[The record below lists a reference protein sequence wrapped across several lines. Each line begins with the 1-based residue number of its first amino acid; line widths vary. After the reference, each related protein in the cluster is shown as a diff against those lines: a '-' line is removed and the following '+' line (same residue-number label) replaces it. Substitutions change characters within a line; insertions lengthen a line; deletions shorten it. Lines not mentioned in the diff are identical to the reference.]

1 MYAGMLL
8 AQSGRQLTVVA
19 VPIQVFRMTDSTFAV
34 GLLGLAQLIPLL
46 LVSFVGGALVD
57 AVDRRLLLI
66 LAEVLMALT
75 SLGLWWNSSLD
86 EPLLWPLYTL
96 TAISG
101 GVGAIHNPARQA
113 MLPGLVG
120 RDLFSAALALNQT
133 QTNVAKMVVPAVGG
147 LLIAYAGL
155 PTTYAIQTLLLVGSV
170 GLLSRVERVEIE
182 GGRRAFSMTSIR
194 EGFSFLGSRQLIQ
207 AAMLIDLGAMVFG
220 MPTALF
226 PAFGEDVL
234 GGDDVT
240 VGLLFAAPGAG
251 AMIAAVTSGWIPGV
265 HRQGRAVVIAVS
277 CWGIGIAVFGLSTS
291 LPLALAML
299 AFAGA
304 ADVVSAI
311 FRQSIIQL
319 SVPDTLR
326 GARDVDPRRRVGRR
340 TPAG

>member
-1 MYAGMLL
+1 MSRLRQVGRRAIVDVAPLKLVPGFRWMYAGMLL

-66 LAEVLMALT
+66 LAEVVMALT
-75 SLGLWWNSSLD
+75 SVGLWWNSAVD
-86 EPLLWPLYTL
+86 EPLLWPLYAL

-170 GLLSRVERVEIE
+170 VLLSA
-182 GGRRAFSMTSIR
+182 RRAGRDRGWASC
-194 EGFSFLGSRQLIQ
+194 
-207 AAMLIDLGAMVFG
+207 
-220 MPTALF
+220 
-226 PAFGEDVL
+226 VL
-234 GGDDVT
+234 D
-240 VGLLFAAPGAG
+240 
-251 AMIAAVTSGWIPGV
+251 
-265 HRQGRAVVIAVS
+265 
-277 CWGIGIAVFGLSTS
+277 
-291 LPLALAML
+291 
-299 AFAGA
+299 
-304 ADVVSAI
+304 
-311 FRQSIIQL
+311 
-319 SVPDTLR
+319 
-326 GARDVDPRRRVGRR
+326 DVDPRGLQLPRLAATDPGGHAHRPRRDGVRDADGAVPSIR
-340 TPAG
+340 